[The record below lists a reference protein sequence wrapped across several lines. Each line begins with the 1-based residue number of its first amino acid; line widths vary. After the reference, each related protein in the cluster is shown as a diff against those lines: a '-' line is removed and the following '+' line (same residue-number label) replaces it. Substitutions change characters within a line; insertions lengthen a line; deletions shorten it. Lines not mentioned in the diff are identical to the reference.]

1 MFALRSCGLGPIPTS
16 DSCDFSPP
24 CDIWWLNMGL
34 RLVFRT
40 SIWEYSEVA
49 ECLSLDPVVQ
59 VRCPPRVVGI
69 FQAVCIQKHRAW
81 IRTV

>member
-1 MFALRSCGLGPIPTS
+1 MFALRSCGLGSIPTS
-16 DSCDFSPP
+16 DSCGFSPP

-49 ECLSLDPVVQ
+49 ECLSLDPAVQ
-59 VRCPPRVVGI
+59 VRFPPRAVGI
-69 FQAVCIQKHRAW
+69 FQTVCIQKHRAW